1 MKKRKNHQFRN
12 VKLLG
17 GSSFFNDVGSEM
29 VAPILPFYIT
39 SLGGGGV
46 AVGLLSGLREGFS
59 SLFTFFGG
67 WLSDKWGKRNPIIF
81 FGYLFS
87 VIFKFLMGVAGS
99 WQQLT
104 AVISLERFGKLRD
117 APRDAVISLS
127 TKKRGKGFAIHR
139 MIESFGALLGVLLV
153 LFLFWKFNIG
163 FKPIIFIAAG
173 ISALALIPLL
183 FVKEQKNRGKS
194 KDSIFAGIKK
204 LSRKLKYFVFVASVF
219 SLGNFGLYMFL
230 LLRAKE
236 ITGSVVVPLALYAV
250 FNIIYASFA
259 IPFGNL
265 SDKIGRKKVL
275 LMGYALFLLVTLG
288 FIFFANVWFLL
299 VLFAL
304 YGLVYAIIESNQR
317 AMISDLSPDRR
328 GGTAYGFYYV
338 SIGLVSILG
347 GVIAGFLWNVGS
359 SVMFG
364 YLSVVAV
371 VSIIFLKL
379 LKEH

>member
-1 MKKRKNHQFRN
+1 MKKRKNHEFRN

-17 GSSFFNDVGSEM
+17 GSSFFNDFGSEM

-59 SLFTFFGG
+59 SLFTFVGG

-87 VIFKFLMGVAGS
+87 VVFKFLMGIAGS
-99 WQQLT
+99 WQQLS
-104 AVISLERFGKLRD
+104 AVISFERFGKLRD

-127 TKKRGKGFAIHR
+127 AKKHGKSFAIHR

-153 LFLFWKFNIG
+153 LLLFWKFQIN
-163 FKPIIFIAAG
+163 FKSLIFIGAG
-173 ISALALIPLL
+173 ISALSLIPLF
-183 FVKEQKNRGKS
+183 FVREQKSS
-194 KDSIFAGIKK
+194 KIREGMFAGIKK
-204 LSRKLKYFVFVASVF
+204 LNKKLKYFVFVASVF

-230 LLRAKE
+230 LLRARE
-236 ITGSVVVPLALYAV
+236 ITGSIIVPLVLYAV

-275 LMGYALFLLVTLG
+275 LMGYVLFLLVTLG
-288 FIFFANVWFLL
+288 FIFLANVWFLL

-317 AMISDLSPDRR
+317 AMVSDLSPDGN

-347 GVIAGFLWNVGS
+347 GVIAGFLWNINS
-359 SVMFG
+359 SAMFG
-364 YLSVVAV
+364 YLAVVAL
-371 VSIIFLKL
+371 VSIISLKML
-379 LKEH
+379 GRR